1 MMPSR
6 GLQFNSRTAR
16 LFQQQCRR
24 NLSYASPSSRIR
36 TPAPLGRTASSSSSP
51 LQTWHRAAMVTPSVA
66 SIRFASTS
74 NTLTPAADAASTT
87 TPPSEASTSAASD
100 LDSITL
106 DSIDLSTANDISQI
120 PEKIGYL
127 HEIGLNYGW
136 GPTSMLEWLLEH
148 VHIYSGMPWWGSIA
162 ATAIALRVI
171 TFPFYLRS
179 SDNMARQT
187 ALQPVLKPFQI
198 KMTECQKAGDREGMM
213 AALQQMQLVRQRAGL
228 SYMAAFTPM
237 MMQGVIGYCGFKLL
251 RAMSNLPVP
260 GFRDGGFLWLSD
272 LTVPDPWGLMPVIM
286 GAAVHLMVRMGGE
299 SGTATP
305 ESMPPGMKPF
315 ILYAMPGILMLV
327 ISFQPGALAVWFAAS
342 GAIGLTQGMLL
353 RNEKVRDFFGLAPM
367 YKPAK
372 GEEGGASPLSA
383 ILDAYRGETKKQAD
397 SGSSRSNTAAVNGG
411 AGGRNAAYMQPKW
424 QAPNINTRASSSSSS
439 GRGRVIDV
447 QPRNPSRGA
456 GSSQRQNG
464 DEMVSA
470 QPAKS
475 EGGVFDRAKSAWNEK
490 YQDFQNIARR
500 RVEEKREQQA
510 KAAKK
515 RAADDYE
522 KRAKARGR

>member
-1 MMPSR
+1 
-6 GLQFNSRTAR
+6 
-16 LFQQQCRR
+16 
-24 NLSYASPSSRIR
+24 
-36 TPAPLGRTASSSSSP
+36 
-51 LQTWHRAAMVTPSVA
+51 
-66 SIRFASTS
+66 
-74 NTLTPAADAASTT
+74 
-87 TPPSEASTSAASD
+87 
-100 LDSITL
+100 
-106 DSIDLSTANDISQI
+106 
-120 PEKIGYL
+120 
-127 HEIGLNYGW
+127 
-136 GPTSMLEWLLEH
+136 
-148 VHIYSGMPWWGSIA
+148 
-162 ATAIALRVI
+162 
-171 TFPFYLRS
+171 
-179 SDNMARQT
+179 
-187 ALQPVLKPFQI
+187 
-198 KMTECQKAGDREGMM
+198 
-213 AALQQMQLVRQRAGL
+213 
-228 SYMAAFTPM
+228 
-237 MMQGVIGYCGFKLL
+237 
-251 RAMSNLPVP
+251 
-260 GFRDGGFLWLSD
+260 
-272 LTVPDPWGLMPVIM
+272 M

-367 YKPAK
+367 CKPAK
-372 GEEGGASPLSA
+372 GEEGGASPISA

-397 SGSSRSNTAAVNGG
+397 NGSSRSNTAAVNGG
-411 AGGRNAAYMQPKW
+411 AGGRNAAFMQPKW
-424 QAPNINTRASSSSSS
+424 QAPNINTRPSSSSSS

-447 QPRNPSRGA
+447 QPRHPSRGA
-456 GSSQRQNG
+456 GSSQAQNG

-475 EGGVFDRAKSAWNEK
+475 GGGVFDKAKNAWNEK
-490 YQDFQNIARR
+490 YQDWRSIAQR

>member
-6 GLQFNSRTAR
+6 GLRLNSRTAK

-24 NLSYASPSSRIR
+24 NLSSAPPSSRIR
-36 TPAPLGRTASSSSSP
+36 TSTPLGRPTSSSP
-51 LQTWHRAAMVTPSVA
+51 LQTWHRAATAAPSIA
-66 SIRFASTS
+66 SIRYASTT
-74 NTLTPAADAASTT
+74 NTPTPVADAASTT
-87 TPPSEASTSAASD
+87 SPPSETSTSTSAASD

-136 GPTSMLEWLLEH
+136 GPTSMMEWLLEH

-187 ALQPVLKPFQI
+187 ALQPVLKPFQN

-213 AALQQMQLVRQRAGL
+213 MALQQMQLVRQRAGL

-237 MMQGVIGYCGFKLL
+237 IMQGMIGYCGFKLL

-260 GFRDGGFLWLSD
+260 GFKDGGFLWLSD

-299 SGTATP
+299 SGAATP
-305 ESMPPGMKPF
+305 DSMPPGMKPF

-342 GAIGLTQGMLL
+342 GAVGLTQGILL
-353 RNEKVRDFFGLAPM
+353 RNEKVRSFFGLAPM

-372 GEEGGASPLSA
+372 GEEGGSSPLSA
-383 ILDAYRGETKKQAD
+383 ILDAYRGEAKKTAD
-397 SGSSRSNTAAVNGG
+397 NGSSRSSTAAANGG

-424 QAPNINTRASSSSSS
+424 QAPNVNTRASSSSSS

-447 QPRNPSRGA
+447 QPRTASKGT
-456 GSSQRQNG
+456 GSSQAQNG
-464 DEMVSA
+464 DGMISA

-475 EGGVFDRAKSAWNEK
+475 EGGVFDKAKSAWNEK
-490 YQDFQNIARR
+490 YQDWRGIAQR
-500 RVEEKREQQA
+500 RVEEKRAQQA
-510 KAAKK
+510 KDAKK

-522 KRAKARGR
+522 RRAKARGR